1 ECGGGMVALR
11 VPEAQARVRS
21 ARPEIARPHP
31 DPQAVERVAE
41 LFAKAER
48 PLVLVGKGAAWAD
61 AGSALARL
69 VDLGFPYVTSPMGRG
84 TVPDDHPNFVNAAR
98 SAALRGADAI
108 LVVGARLNSL
118 FGLGPAPRYP

>member
-1 ECGGGMVALR
+1 GERVAR
-11 VPEAQARVRS
+11 KVPEEQVRLR
-21 ARPEIARPHP
+21 ARPGEIARPHP
-31 DPQAVERVAE
+31 DPQALERIAE
-41 LFAKAER
+41 MLAEASR

-61 AGSALARL
+61 AGAALARL

-84 TVPDDHPNFVNAAR
+84 TIPDDHPNFVNAAR